1 MTSVNHDHD
10 GFVDACSPL
19 KVCAKV
25 AHQIPPLTCTEFVVV
40 KHGHRCVN
48 HDQARTAFLEFSREA
63 RRHGSKLVR
72 RKTTGDTQRNKGAWP
87 DAKLSKPRRKP
98 AGIKAAGTVDPVHDV
113 TAGQRESY
121 PSFCNRPGSSPMP
134 TVAKQHM
141 NAGLAGA
148 EIGRSARTD
157 GRQRMHEVH
166 RTTLSD
172 RAGGESCRWPVT

>member
-10 GFVDACSPL
+10 RFVGACSPL

-40 KHGHRCVN
+40 KHGHGCVN

-87 DAKLSKPRRKP
+87 DAKLSKPRRES
-98 AGIKAAGTVDPVHDV
+98 AGVKAAGTVDPVHDV
-113 TAGQRESY
+113 TAGQRESH
-121 PSFCNRPGSSPMP
+121 PSLCNRPGSSPMP